1 MLKKGD
7 SPEEDP
13 AMKKKTVN
21 DIEIA
26 NKRVLVRL
34 DLNVP
39 LENGVVSDDTR
50 IRAALPTIKFLL
62 EINAIP
68 ILCSHLGRPK
78 GKPDPKYSLTPVADR
93 LGQLLD
99 RPVQMAPDCVGPV
112 VEDRGT
118 KIPRGSVLLLENL
131 RFHAEEEANDP
142 EFAKALASLA
152 EIYVNDAFG
161 SAHRAHASTVG
172 VTAYLPAVAGFL
184 MEKELMF
191 LGQALASPTRPFVAL
206 LGGAKVSDKIEVI
219 HNLLGKVDSL
229 LIGGGMA
236 NTFLKAQGK
245 AVGESLVE
253 NDKLDVAASLLRE
266 GKEKLV
272 IPVDVVVADRF
283 DAQAQTRIVSV
294 DEVPD
299 GWRIL
304 DIGPQTVALFS
315 RYLSTA
321 QTVLWNGPM
330 GVFEMEPFSRGTFAM
345 AYALAHLNHATTI
358 VGGGDSASAVER
370 AGVAGQISHIS
381 TGGGASLEFL
391 EGKELPGVACLD
403 AQHVGA
409 IRKDIQPCGL
419 AESMRQKF

>member
-1 MLKKGD
+1 
-7 SPEEDP
+7 
-13 AMKKKTVN
+13 MKKKTIN
-21 DIEIA
+21 DIEVA

-50 IRAALPTIKFLL
+50 IRAALPTVRFLL
-62 EINAIP
+62 ENNAIP

-78 GKPDPKYSLTPVADR
+78 GKPDPKYSLKPVAER
-93 LGQLLD
+93 LAHLLGCRVQL
-99 RPVQMAPDCVGPV
+99 APDCIGPDA
-112 VEDRGT
+112 ERMAAT
-118 KIPRGSVLLLENL
+118 MPRGDVLLLENL
-131 RFHAEEEANDP
+131 RFHAEEEKNDS
-142 EFAKALASLA
+142 EFAQALASLA
-152 EIYVNDAFG
+152 DVYVNDAFG

-191 LGQALASPTRPFVAL
+191 LGQALASPSRPFIAL

-219 HNLLGKVDSL
+219 HNLLAKVDWL

-253 NDKLDVAASLLRE
+253 NDKLDVAESLLRE
-266 GKEKLV
+266 GKEKL
-272 IPVDVVVADRF
+272 IMPVDVLVADRF

-294 DEVPD
+294 NEVPD

-304 DIGPQTVALFS
+304 DIGPQTVELFS
-315 RYLSTA
+315 RHLSSA
-321 QTVLWNGPM
+321 RTVVWNGPM
-330 GVFEMEPFSRGTFAM
+330 GVFEMEPFSAGTFAM
-345 AYALAHLNHATTI
+345 AHALAQLNRATTI

-370 AGVAGQISHIS
+370 AGFAGQISHIS

-403 AQHVGA
+403 AQNLGA
-409 IRKDIQPCGL
+409 VRKDIQPCGL

>member
-1 MLKKGD
+1 
-7 SPEEDP
+7 
-13 AMKKKTVN
+13 MKKKTID
-21 DIEIA
+21 DIEVA

-50 IRAALPTIKFLL
+50 IRAALPTVKFLL
-62 EINAIP
+62 VNHAIP

-78 GKPDPKYSLTPVADR
+78 GKPDPKYSLKPVAER
-93 LGQLLD
+93 LAQVLGC
-99 RPVQMAPDCVGPV
+99 RVQMAPDCIGPE
-112 VEDRGT
+112 VERMAATMPSGE
-118 KIPRGSVLLLENL
+118 VLLLENL
-131 RFHAEEEANDP
+131 RFHPEEEKNDP
-142 EFAKALASLA
+142 KFAQALASLA
-152 EIYVNDAFG
+152 DVYVNDAFG

-172 VTAYLPAVAGFL
+172 VTSYLPAVAGFL
-184 MEKELMF
+184 MEKELTF
-191 LGQALASPTRPFVAL
+191 LGQALASPARPFVAL

-219 HNLLGKVDSL
+219 HNLLAKVDWL

-253 NDKLDVAASLLRE
+253 NDKLDVAQNLLRE
-266 GKEKLV
+266 GGQKL
-272 IPVDVVVADRF
+272 ILPVDVVVADRF
-283 DAQAQTRIVSV
+283 DAQAQTRTV
-294 DEVPD
+294 DVNEVPA

-304 DIGPQTVALFS
+304 DIGPQTVELFS
-315 RYLSTA
+315 IYLGA
-321 QTVLWNGPM
+321 ARTVVWNGPM
-330 GVFEMEPFSRGTFAM
+330 GVFEMEAFSAGTFAM
-345 AYALAHLNHATTI
+345 AHVLAHLNDSTTI

-391 EGKELPGVACLD
+391 EGKELPGVACLN
-403 AQHVGA
+403 AQPVGA
-409 IRKDIQPCGL
+409 VTEDMQPCGL